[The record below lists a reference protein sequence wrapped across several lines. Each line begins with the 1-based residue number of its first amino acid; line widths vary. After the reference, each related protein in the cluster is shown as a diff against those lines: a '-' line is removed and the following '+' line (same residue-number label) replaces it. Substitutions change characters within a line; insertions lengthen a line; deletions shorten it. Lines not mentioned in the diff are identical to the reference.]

1 MRVRLSDQA
10 RDFIRRKGGTVTVE
24 APHLESEGCC
34 KTTLV
39 PARARAGQPRRA
51 AEYDQVRAED
61 VTVFWP
67 RGLEAEADGVTIDV
81 VRRLFGGELVVEG
94 VRLPEQIASYLQ
106 EVEEL
111 GPTMLRLKRGGGE

>member
-1 MRVRLSDQA
+1 MQLRLSDQA
-10 RDFIRRKGGTVTVE
+10 REFIRRKGGTVTVE

-39 PARARAGQPRRA
+39 PARARPGQPRRA

-67 RGLEAEADGVTIDV
+67 RGLQAEADGVFIDV

-94 VRLPEQIASYLQ
+94 VRLPEQIARYLQ

-111 GPTMLRLKRGGGE
+111 GPTMLRLKRGGEE